1 MRHTCTFEY
10 AAPQLGGSV
19 QTMYWQVT
27 LWWIYVA
34 SLVLHEYLASGVWAS
49 LHKANF
55 ILSFIIAFKSLKENH
70 HGLIAMKFENH
81 IRG

>member
-1 MRHTCTFEY
+1 MQPRMW
-10 AAPQLGGSV
+10 GSV

-34 SLVLHEYLASGVWAS
+34 SLLLHEYLASGVWAS

-55 ILSFIIAFKSLKENH
+55 CPKLCKLFKS
-70 HGLIAMKFENH
+70 
-81 IRG
+81 

>member
-1 MRHTCTFEY
+1 MLECKLEILSNYSSSDIPAHLNMQPRNW
-10 AAPQLGGSV
+10 GSV

-34 SLVLHEYLASGVWAS
+34 SLLLHEYLASGAWAS

-55 ILSFIIAFKSLKENH
+55 VLSFIILLNH
-70 HGLIAMKFENH
+70 
-81 IRG
+81 

>member
-1 MRHTCTFEY
+1 MQARDPNQTLFIGMTCTFEY
-10 AAPQLGGSV
+10 AAPRRGDSV

-34 SLVLHEYLASGVWAS
+34 SLLLPEYLASGVWAS

-55 ILSFIIAFKSLKENH
+55 VLSFVNSFKSL
-70 HGLIAMKFENH
+70 
-81 IRG
+81 